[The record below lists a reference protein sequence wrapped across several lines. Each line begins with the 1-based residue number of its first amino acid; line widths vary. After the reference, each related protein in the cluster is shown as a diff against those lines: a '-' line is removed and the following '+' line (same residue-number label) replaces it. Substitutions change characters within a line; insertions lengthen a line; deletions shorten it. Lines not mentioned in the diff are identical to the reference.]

1 MNNKL
6 SRTALFDFHHF
17 CVRFWRPTRY
27 IQDFWWSQAETEI
40 SATAIKKSHRNLRC
54 ISSQTPS
61 TRGSLPSEEKNFP
74 YLAPGTSSV
83 SYLLPFPPTP
93 QLKNQKT
100 SYWVR
105 RIVIKARKFQIIC
118 VKLGHAAWPRVWNN
132 KKDGIFKQGD
142 FSARFHFRGPSFHLQ
157 HASEKQSARKS
168 DLHVRTAKSQIV
180 ETLLVKE
187 EVSRTIND
195 KT

>member
-1 MNNKL
+1 MQTKI
-6 SRTALFDFHHF
+6 SRDWQFFSTAIHRVLVSDGMSASCELWIISFHELLCLTF
-17 CVRFWRPTRY
+17 IISVYVRFSRPTRY

-61 TRGSLPSEEKNFP
+61 TRRSLPSEEKNFP

-105 RIVIKARKFQIIC
+105 RIVIKARKFQT
-118 VKLGHAAWPRVWNN
+118 KGL
-132 KKDGIFKQGD
+132 D
-142 FSARFHFRGPSFHLQ
+142 
-157 HASEKQSARKS
+157 
-168 DLHVRTAKSQIV
+168 
-180 ETLLVKE
+180 
-187 EVSRTIND
+187 
-195 KT
+195 

>member
-17 CVRFWRPTRY
+17 CVCKILKTNLLHTRFLVVSSRNG
-27 IQDFWWSQAETEI
+27 DFSHSYKKKVTEI
-40 SATAIKKSHRNLRC
+40 FVA
-54 ISSQTPS
+54 
-61 TRGSLPSEEKNFP
+61 
-74 YLAPGTSSV
+74 
-83 SYLLPFPPTP
+83 FPPKLPLLEGLYLQRKRISLTWHLADQVFHTSYHSP
-93 QLKNQKT
+93 QLLN
-100 SYWVR
+100 SRIR
-105 RIVIKARKFQIIC
+105 RQVTESGGLLSKPENFR
-118 VKLGHAAWPRVWNN
+118 PRVWIN

-157 HASEKQSARKS
+157 RASEKQSARKS